1 MNLPNSNSLG
11 ALANPCFGS
20 ESISVFEY
28 AQETLTEFLEKMI
41 FIRMVEEQIAELVK
55 NNEVHCPCHLG
66 VGQEAIAVGIAQHLR
81 KDDRAFGNHRSHCH
95 YLAMGGSA
103 SKMIDEIFGKATGCS
118 KGMGGSMHLY
128 AGDVGFQGSVPIV
141 AGTIPMAVGAALAA
155 KLQKKDIV
163 AIAYFGDGACEEGV
177 VHESLNL
184 ASIMKL
190 PVIFVVENNMYSSH
204 MDIAQRQPYDSVA
217 RFARSH
223 AVESR
228 VVDGND
234 VIAVSNAAGELI
246 ARARKGD
253 GPGFLEGVTYRWLGH
268 VGANHDIDV
277 GVRRSISELDA
288 WKARDPIK
296 RLELAMKNLK
306 IYDQNHFDQ
315 FKEKTAGDLERMV
328 IEARNAPW
336 PEYSALLDYVY
347 SQNQRDAQ

>member
-1 MNLPNSNSLG
+1 MSSDISEFTKVIKSTNNQSEISLKEISKVLKLFYRYLLSNFLLILLIG
-11 ALANPCFGS
+11 MIVGLIGFVYANKKPLKY
-20 ESISVFEY
+20 ES
-28 AQETLTEFLEKMI
+28 
-41 FIRMVEEQIAELVK
+41 R
-55 NNEVHCPCHLG
+55 
-66 VGQEAIAVGIAQHLR
+66 
-81 KDDRAFGNHRSHCH
+81 
-95 YLAMGGSA
+95 
-103 SKMIDEIFGKATGCS
+103 
-118 KGMGGSMHLY
+118 
-128 AGDVGFQGSVPIV
+128 
-141 AGTIPMAVGAALAA
+141 
-155 KLQKKDIV
+155 
-163 AIAYFGDGACEEGV
+163 
-177 VHESLNL
+177 
-184 ASIMKL
+184 
-190 PVIFVVENNMYSSH
+190 VIFVVENNMYSSH